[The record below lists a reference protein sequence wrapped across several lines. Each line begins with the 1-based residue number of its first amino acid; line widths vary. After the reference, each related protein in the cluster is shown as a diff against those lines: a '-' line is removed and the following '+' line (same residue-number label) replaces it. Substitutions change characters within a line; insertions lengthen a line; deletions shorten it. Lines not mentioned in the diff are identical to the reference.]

1 MKLTHTM
8 QYSSAEMLI
17 FGGQTDCIPAEYWV
31 CREVARW
38 KENGATSYAQH
49 ATHNVMVVHNGKREL
64 DRDAIY

>member
-8 QYSSAEMLI
+8 QHSSAEVSTSDWMS
-17 FGGQTDCIPAEYWV
+17 AEYWV